1 MTSLRLTVIPHLPD
15 LSEIK
20 ELRRKLNISQRELA
34 KRAGVSQS
42 LIAKIENGTIDPSFN
57 KVRQIFEAF
66 EEVFRTQ
73 KVEGKTNVSK
83 LTIYDLA
90 TKGVVSA
97 SPDEPIGRVVEKMM
111 EGRYTQLPVMDDGKV
126 VGSVTDDL
134 VRSYT
139 IEATRTGVK
148 TYDEVMETP
157 VKEIMDPPF
166 SILRDD
172 TPIDLA
178 SMHLQKE
185 EAVLVSR
192 NGEIVGILTSADF
205 LNLGLRY

>member
-1 MTSLRLTVIPHLPD
+1 MTSIRLTVIPHLPE
-15 LSEIK
+15 LGQIK
-20 ELRRKLNISQRELA
+20 ELRKKLNISQRELA

-42 LIAKIENGTIDPSFN
+42 LIAKIENGAIDPSFN
-57 KVRQIFEAF
+57 KVRQIFEAL
-66 EEVFRTQ
+66 EEVFRTLNM
-73 KVEGKTNVSK
+73 EGKTNASR

-97 SPDEPIGRVVEKMM
+97 SPDEPVGRVVDKMM
-111 EGRYTQLPVMDDGKV
+111 EGRYTQLPVMEDGKV

-134 VRSYT
+134 IRSYT
-139 IEATRTGVK
+139 IEATRSGIK

-157 VKEIMDPPF
+157 VKEIMEPPF

-178 SMHLQKE
+178 SMHLQQE
-185 EAVLVSR
+185 EAVLVSK